1 MKIFESIT
9 YYLGVYKEFIGARL
23 YLVFG
28 LTAAAAITEGF
39 GITLILPLIEAA
51 DAVEGSL
58 DRSGYAVKFLYS
70 ILEFIGIQSSIVGI
84 LLFIGFIFISKG
96 ILKFAEGGYASYLR
110 AQLHKEIKSKMFN
123 SYREMDY
130 HYYAHNNTGHFINV
144 INGQINNFIRSFDT
158 FTRFLSMIIITISY
172 LSIAFLLAWRFA
184 LMAVGMGLV
193 LFFLFRYLNKYMQVL
208 SRKTAS
214 EQSILNKFLVQTI
227 QSFKYLTSTNQ
238 MKHLKGGVMDSINK
252 LSGFMFRQGAAN
264 AFTLAIREPVSV
276 IFLLFVIIIQ
286 VSVFDAPIAPIFVAL
301 LLFHRGMQHMIGIQ
315 DDWQRTMEKIG
326 SLEMVVDEFETLK
339 KNKALSGTK
348 EVHALS
354 NSIKLR
360 DVHYQ
365 YEDKDDEVLKGVNVT
380 IPVNNMVAFVGESGA
395 GKSTLIDTLTLL
407 LQPKK
412 GNVFIDGLNAV
423 EIDKDSWRSQIGYV
437 SQETVV
443 FDDTIAN
450 NICLWKG
457 DYKKDEA
464 VRERVEEAAKR
475 AYAHRF
481 IETLQDGYE
490 TTVGDRGVRLSGGQR
505 QRLFIARELYKNP
518 KLLIL
523 DEATSSLDTE
533 SERYIQKSID
543 SLKGSMTVVIIA
555 HRLSTIK
562 NADLIYVLDD
572 GEIIEQGSYDDL
584 STNEE
589 SRFSKMVAIQSL

>member
-1 MKIFESIT
+1 LKIFDSIS

-58 DRSGYAVKFLYS
+58 DRSGFAVKFLYS

-84 LLFIGFIFISKG
+84 LLFIGFVFISKG

-110 AQLHKEIKSKMFN
+110 AQLHREIKSKMFN
-123 SYREMDY
+123 AYREMDY

-193 LFFLFRYLNKYMQVL
+193 LFFLFRYLNKYMQAL

-214 EQSILNKFLVQTI
+214 EQSVLNKFLVQTI

-326 SLEMVVDEFETLK
+326 SLEMVVDEFDTLK

-348 EVHALS
+348 KVHALS
-354 NSIKLR
+354 DSIKLR
-360 DVHYQ
+360 DVHFQ

-407 LQPKK
+407 LRPKK
-412 GNVFIDGLNAV
+412 GKVFIDGLNSV

-457 DYKKDEA
+457 DYRKDEN
-464 VRERVEEAAKR
+464 VRKRVEEAAKR

-562 NADLIYVLDD
+562 NADLIYVLDN
-572 GEIIEQGSYDDL
+572 GEIIEQGSYDEL
-584 STNEE
+584 SNDEK